1 MASSEEIE
9 ARAAKIASVL
19 RPLGNGVLSREQ
31 AKRAAQL
38 LNVHWATVYRLRRRF
53 LANPVTSTLQP
64 SPCGRIPGGRLDAAV
79 ETVID
84 DVVQALSRW
93 LIDGAN
99 LQRTRIS
106 SDG

>member
-1 MASSEEIE
+1 
-9 ARAAKIASVL
+9 
-19 RPLGNGVLSREQ
+19 VLSREQ
-31 AKRAAQL
+31 AKLAAQL

-84 DVVQALSRW
+84 DVVHEWLPAQRQLAHPATDLVLEIKRRCAAAGLDSPSRSTV
-93 LIDGAN
+93 G
-99 LQRTRIS
+99 
-106 SDG
+106 